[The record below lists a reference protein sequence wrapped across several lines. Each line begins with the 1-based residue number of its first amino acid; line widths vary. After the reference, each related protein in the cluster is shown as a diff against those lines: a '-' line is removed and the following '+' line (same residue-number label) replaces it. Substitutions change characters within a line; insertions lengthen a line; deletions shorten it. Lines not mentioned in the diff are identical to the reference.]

1 LVPHAKPRHGCLV
14 ITMGDAAWTEGIKLV
29 AELRKAGV
37 EAELDYRQRSMR
49 AQMKFANNYDFATVV
64 LLGEDEMSRG
74 VMGLRDLETAEQV
87 EVTREELVARLQG
100 R

>member
-1 LVPHAKPRHGCLV
+1 
-14 ITMGDAAWTEGIKLV
+14 
-29 AELRKAGV
+29 
-37 EAELDYRQRSMR
+37 MR